1 MDVIEYCF
9 NFNYQGIP
17 NPLNLQTVKSFSP
30 DKVLISRAARLLS
43 QQVWCWG
50 RDIER
55 PDGNW
60 LMEIGFERIEPT
72 FKCEDCDSI
81 YSLKLPNGKRVMLRA
96 FGVFY
101 GNNQK
106 EGIFLPRYDFLPKY
120 SRKLNLKNPPWEKKD
135 LPELNFPIPSELP
148 NCVSL
153 VRELVSWIRNYEENV
168 VNILGLDYRKSTL
181 LEWIKIRGS
190 IISAEDMLPEWNF
203 LESQISGN
211 SSLIFVNK
219 Q

>member
-1 MDVIEYCF
+1 M
-9 NFNYQGIP
+9 
-17 NPLNLQTVKSFSP
+17 NLQTVKSFSP

-101 GNNQK
+101 GNDQK
-106 EGIFLPRYDFLPKY
+106 EGIYLPRYDFLPKY
-120 SRKLNLKNPPWEKKD
+120 SRRLNIKNPPWEKKD
-135 LPELNFPIPSELP
+135 LPKLNFPNNSEITNCVTLVSELV
-148 NCVSL
+148 N
-153 VRELVSWIRNYEENV
+153 WIRTYEENV
-168 VNILGLDYRKSTL
+168 VNVLGIDYRKSTL
-181 LEWIKIRGS
+181 LEWIKIRGL
-190 IISAEDMLPEWNF
+190 IIPAEDMVSEWKF
-203 LESQISGN
+203 LESQISEN